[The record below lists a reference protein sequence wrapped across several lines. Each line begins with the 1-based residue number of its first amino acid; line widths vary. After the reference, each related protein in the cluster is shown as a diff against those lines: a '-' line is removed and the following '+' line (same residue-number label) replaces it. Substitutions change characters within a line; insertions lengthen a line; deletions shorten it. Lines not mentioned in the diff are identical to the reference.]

1 MDPTETLRG
10 AARTGSVF
18 YAVPPLRG
26 ALGVDV
32 TEQSTE
38 PVSLERARLLLG
50 WLKAQ
55 RAVDICLSELLAAGP
70 AGERRVSREID
81 RVSGLVTAAAA
92 AFESYRTC
100 VRETQGGSAD
110 VPTLV
115 PELRSISLDAAAP
128 ISQ

>member
-1 MDPTETLRG
+1 M
-10 AARTGSVF
+10 
-18 YAVPPLRG
+18 
-26 ALGVDV
+26 

-81 RVSGLVTAAAA
+81 RVTGLVDAAAS
-92 AFESYRTC
+92 AFDAYSAR
-100 VRETQGGSAD
+100 VRESQHGSAD
-110 VPTLV
+110 TATVLPD
-115 PELRSISLDAAAP
+115 LRSISLDP
-128 ISQ
+128 VEISQ